1 MGGAVGGAVGGEPQ
15 RARPP
20 TAMQKLQILSQL
32 LLQYDPS
39 ATMEV
44 AEVGGLIMGGLI
56 MGGELGSGLE
66 SAGETAGELAGEPAG
81 ESAGESAAQLGSKG
95 GFEVNSVCVHGRIL
109 SGLGVVNAQTDV
121 QALFAVCKAATS

>member
-44 AEVGGLIMGGLI
+44 AEVGGLIMGG
-56 MGGELGSGLE
+56 ELGSGLE
-66 SAGETAGELAGEPAG
+66 SAGETAGELVGEPAG

>member
-1 MGGAVGGAVGGEPQ
+1 
-15 RARPP
+15 
-20 TAMQKLQILSQL
+20 MQKLQILSQL

>member
-1 MGGAVGGAVGGEPQ
+1 MGGAVGGEPQ

-44 AEVGGLIMGGLI
+44 AEVGGLIMGG
-56 MGGELGSGLE
+56 ELGSGLE
-66 SAGETAGELAGEPAG
+66 SAGETAGELAGELAG
-81 ESAGESAAQLGSKG
+81 EPAGESAAQLGSKG

>member
-1 MGGAVGGAVGGEPQ
+1 MGGAVGGEPQ

-44 AEVGGLIMGGLI
+44 AEVGGLI

>member
-1 MGGAVGGAVGGEPQ
+1 MGGEPQ

-44 AEVGGLIMGGLI
+44 AEVGGLIMGGLF

>member
-1 MGGAVGGAVGGEPQ
+1 MGGPVGDAVGGAVGGEPQ

-44 AEVGGLIMGGLI
+44 AEVGGLI

>member
-1 MGGAVGGAVGGEPQ
+1 
-15 RARPP
+15 
-20 TAMQKLQILSQL
+20 
-32 LLQYDPS
+32 
-39 ATMEV
+39 
-44 AEVGGLIMGGLI
+44 
-56 MGGELGSGLE
+56 
-66 SAGETAGELAGEPAG
+66 LAGEPAG

>member
-1 MGGAVGGAVGGEPQ
+1 
-15 RARPP
+15 
-20 TAMQKLQILSQL
+20 MQKLQILSQL

-44 AEVGGLIMGGLI
+44 AEVGGLI

>member
-1 MGGAVGGAVGGEPQ
+1 MGGAVGDAVGGAVGGEPQ

-44 AEVGGLIMGGLI
+44 AEVGGLIMGG
-56 MGGELGSGLE
+56 ELGSGLE
-66 SAGETAGELAGEPAG
+66 SAGELAGEPAG

>member
-1 MGGAVGGAVGGEPQ
+1 MGGAVGGEPQ

>member
-44 AEVGGLIMGGLI
+44 AEVGGLIMGG
-56 MGGELGSGLE
+56 ELGSGLE
-66 SAGETAGELAGEPAG
+66 SAGETAGELAGELAG
-81 ESAGESAAQLGSKG
+81 EPAGESAAQLGSKG

>member
-1 MGGAVGGAVGGEPQ
+1 MGGEPQ

>member
-1 MGGAVGGAVGGEPQ
+1 MGGEPQ

-44 AEVGGLIMGGLI
+44 AEVGGLIMGG
-56 MGGELGSGLE
+56 ELGSGLE
-66 SAGETAGELAGEPAG
+66 SAGEAAGG
-81 ESAGESAAQLGSKG
+81 SAARQSDPPVASGS
-95 GFEVNSVCVHGRIL
+95 FALTVCLFALAPYSSGLWGVKVHGAMSARWY
-109 SGLGVVNAQTDV
+109 SCADSVAAQAV
-121 QALFAVCKAATS
+121 QR

>member
-44 AEVGGLIMGGLI
+44 AEVGGLI